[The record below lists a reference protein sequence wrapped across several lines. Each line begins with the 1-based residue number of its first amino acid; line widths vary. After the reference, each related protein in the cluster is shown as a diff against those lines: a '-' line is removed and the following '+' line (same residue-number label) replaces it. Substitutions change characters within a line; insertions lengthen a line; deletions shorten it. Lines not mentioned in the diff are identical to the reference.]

1 MKDMKEAVIVSA
13 ARTPIGRAARG
24 TLRYT
29 RPDDLAA
36 MAIKVAIERATG
48 LNAEQI
54 EDIVLGCAMPEQ
66 EQGMNIA
73 RMAAL
78 RAGIPP
84 SVPAFTLNRLC
95 ASGLEAIAV
104 GAMRIMTGQAEV
116 VVAGGVESMSLVPFD
131 KSPIKPNPALM
142 HEYPDAY
149 LSMGLTAENLVE
161 RWNISR
167 EEADIFAFES
177 HRKALA
183 AIDAGKL
190 KEEIVPVPVK
200 FQEMTPDGK
209 IVTKEVLFDTDE
221 GPRRDTSLEALAAL
235 KPAFRQNGTITA
247 GNSSQRSDGAAAVVL
262 MSATKADE
270 LCLPLLGRFVDY
282 TVTGVPPEIM
292 GIGPAYAIPKL
303 LQRVSE
309 QRGKSMSVEDI
320 EVIELNEA
328 FAAQA
333 LAVMKE
339 YPLPRE
345 RVNPNGGAVAL
356 GHPLGCTGARQ
367 TVTLLHELRRRG
379 GGVGMVTMCVGGGMG
394 AAGLFEV

>member
-1 MKDMKEAVIVSA
+1 MKEAVIVSA
-13 ARTPIGRAARG
+13 ARTPIGRATRG

-36 MAIKVAIERATG
+36 IAMKAAIERATG

-78 RAGIPP
+78 RAGIPS

-104 GAMRIMTGQAEV
+104 GAMRIMTEQAEI

-131 KSPIKPNPALM
+131 KSPIKPNPVLV
-142 HEYPDAY
+142 HDYPDAY
-149 LSMGLTAENLVE
+149 LSMGLTAENLVK

-167 EEADIFAFES
+167 AEADAFSYES

-183 AIDAGKL
+183 AIDTGKF
-190 KEEIVPVPVK
+190 KDEIVPVPVK
-200 FQEMTPDGK
+200 FQEMTSDGK
-209 IVTKEVLFDTDE
+209 IVTQEVLFDTDE

-235 KPAFRQNGTITA
+235 KPAFQQNGTITA

-262 MSATKADE
+262 MSAAKADE
-270 LCLPLLGRFVDY
+270 FELPPLGRFVDY

-303 LQRVSE
+303 LKRVSE
-309 QRGKSMSVEDI
+309 RRGKSLSVEDI

-339 YPLPRE
+339 YPLPLE

-379 GGVGMVTMCVGGGMG
+379 GGIGMVTMCVGGGMG

>member
-1 MKDMKEAVIVSA
+1 MKKAVIVSA
-13 ARTPIGRAARG
+13 ARTPIGRATRG

-36 MAIKVAIERATG
+36 IAMKAAIERATG

-78 RAGIPP
+78 RAGIPS

-104 GAMRIMTGQAEV
+104 GAMRIMTEQAEI

-131 KSPIKPNPALM
+131 KSPIKPNPVLV
-142 HEYPDAY
+142 HDYPDAY
-149 LSMGLTAENLVE
+149 LSMGLTAENLVK

-167 EEADIFAFES
+167 AEADAFSYES

-183 AIDAGKL
+183 AIDAGKF
-190 KEEIVPVPVK
+190 KDEIVPVPVK
-200 FQEMTPDGK
+200 FQEMTSDGK
-209 IVTKEVLFDTDE
+209 IVTQEVLFDTDE

-235 KPAFRQNGTITA
+235 KPAFQQNGTITA

-262 MSATKADE
+262 MSAAKADE
-270 LCLPLLGRFVDY
+270 FELPPLGQFVDY

-303 LQRVSE
+303 LKRVSE
-309 QRGKSMSVEDI
+309 RRGKSLSVEDI

-339 YPLPRE
+339 YPLPLE

-379 GGVGMVTMCVGGGMG
+379 GGIGMVTMCVGGGMG